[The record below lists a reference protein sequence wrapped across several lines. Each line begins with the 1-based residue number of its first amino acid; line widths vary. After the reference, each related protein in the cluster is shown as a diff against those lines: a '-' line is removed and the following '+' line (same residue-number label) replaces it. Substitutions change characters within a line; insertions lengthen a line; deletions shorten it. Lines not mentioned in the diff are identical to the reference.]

1 MDNKMLSEALISML
15 GAGNVRTGELMKTH
29 TTFRIGGAADYY
41 VTPQAEKQIADV
53 IAFLKKSDIKY
64 IVIGNGS
71 NILVSDEGFRGVVV
85 ELGDGFSD
93 YEFLQDSQDNSDEVL
108 VKASAGMKLTRL
120 GNQLAANGIA
130 GFEFATGIPGCI
142 GGAVRMN
149 AGAYGGEFKDIL
161 VSAKVIDDE
170 GVIRELS
177 ADELELGY
185 RTSIVAKSNMIVLE
199 ATLKLR
205 KGEPDIIRNNISEL
219 AAKRRQKQPLEYP
232 SAGSTFKRP
241 KGYFAAKLIEDAGL
255 KGCARGGAQV
265 SEKHAGF
272 VVNKGDATAKD
283 VCELTDYIKSEVMEK
298 EFDVIKPHK
307 NKKGNRQFTKA
318 DVDNFHLIYHLVKEK
333 GMTLKGAQQQ
343 LKNRK
348 DETELH
354 FEVIKRLKGIKEE
367 LLSIKSQLP

>member
-177 ADELELGY
+177 SDELELGY

-241 KGYFAAKLIEDAGL
+241 EGYFAGKLIMDSGL
-255 KGCARGGAQV
+255 RGYQIGGARV
-265 SEKHAGF
+265 SDKHCGF
-272 VVNKGDATAKD
+272 VINAGDATAQD
-283 VCELTDYIKSEVMEK
+283 VVALMDHVTEVVREK
-298 EFDVIKPHK
+298 YGVTLEPE
-307 NKKGNRQFTKA
+307 
-318 DVDNFHLIYHLVKEK
+318 VKFL
-333 GMTLKGAQQQ
+333 GDF
-343 LKNRK
+343 N
-348 DETELH
+348 
-354 FEVIKRLKGIKEE
+354 
-367 LLSIKSQLP
+367 

>member
-199 ATLKLR
+199 A
-205 KGEPDIIRNNISEL
+205 I
-219 AAKRRQKQPLEYP
+219 
-232 SAGSTFKRP
+232 
-241 KGYFAAKLIEDAGL
+241 
-255 KGCARGGAQV
+255 
-265 SEKHAGF
+265 
-272 VVNKGDATAKD
+272 
-283 VCELTDYIKSEVMEK
+283 
-298 EFDVIKPHK
+298 
-307 NKKGNRQFTKA
+307 
-318 DVDNFHLIYHLVKEK
+318 
-333 GMTLKGAQQQ
+333 
-343 LKNRK
+343 
-348 DETELH
+348 
-354 FEVIKRLKGIKEE
+354 
-367 LLSIKSQLP
+367 

>member
-29 TTFRIGGAADYY
+29 TTFRIGGVADYY
-41 VTPQAEKQIADV
+41 VTPKAEKQIADV

-93 YEFLQDSQDNSDEVL
+93 YEFQQDSQDNSDEVL

-149 AGAYGGEFKDIL
+149 AGAYGGEMKDIVKSVRL
-161 VSAKVIDDE
+161 MDTDGNILDFTNEQMEFSYRRSILSRTDYIV
-170 GVIRELS
+170 LS
-177 ADELELGY
+177 AQIELENGSY
-185 RTSIVAKSNMIVLE
+185 DEIK
-199 ATLKLR
+199 ATMA
-205 KGEPDIIRNNISEL
+205 DFTQ
-219 AAKRRQKQPLEYP
+219 RRVTKQPLSLP

-241 KGYFAAKLIEDAGL
+241 EGHFAAKLIDDSGL
-255 KGCARGGAQV
+255 RGLTLRGAQV
-265 SEKHAGF
+265 SEKHCGF
-272 VVNKGDATAKD
+272 VVNLGNAKAKD
-283 VCELTDYIKSEVMEK
+283 ILDLMYIVKSTVKSKYGITLEEEVKILGE
-298 EFDVIKPHK
+298 D
-307 NKKGNRQFTKA
+307 
-318 DVDNFHLIYHLVKEK
+318 
-333 GMTLKGAQQQ
+333 
-343 LKNRK
+343 
-348 DETELH
+348 
-354 FEVIKRLKGIKEE
+354 
-367 LLSIKSQLP
+367 

>member
-85 ELGDGFSD
+85 ELGDSFSD

-241 KGYFAAKLIEDAGL
+241 EGYFAAKLL
-255 KGCARGGAQV
+255 RMQV
-265 SEKHAGF
+265 LR
-272 VVNKGDATAKD
+272 VVQ
-283 VCELTDYIKSEVMEK
+283 EVAHRYRRSMP
-298 EFDVIKPHK
+298 DS
-307 NKKGNRQFTKA
+307 
-318 DVDNFHLIYHLVKEK
+318 
-333 GMTLKGAQQQ
+333 
-343 LKNRK
+343 
-348 DETELH
+348 
-354 FEVIKRLKGIKEE
+354 
-367 LLSIKSQLP
+367 LSIRAMQLRRMYASLRIILRVKLWKSSVSGWNWKL

>member
-15 GAGNVRTGELMKTH
+15 GAENVRISELMKPH

-41 VTPQAEKQIADV
+41 VTPHTEKQIADV
-53 IAFLKKSDIKY
+53 ITFLKKSDIAY

-71 NILVSDEGFRGVVV
+71 NILVSDDGFRGVVI
-85 ELGDGFSD
+85 ELGEAFSAFEILDGSQADSD
-93 YEFLQDSQDNSDEVL
+93 NVL

-120 GNQLAANGIA
+120 GSQLATNGIA

-161 VSAKVIDDE
+161 VCAKVIDDE

-177 ADELELGY
+177 AEQLELGY
-185 RTSIVAKSNMIVLE
+185 RTSIIAKSSMIVLE
-199 ATLKLR
+199 ATLRLR
-205 KGEPDIIRNNISEL
+205 KGEPDIIRKNISGL

-241 KGYFAAKLIEDAGL
+241 DGYFAAKLIEDAGL
-255 KGCARGGAQV
+255 KGCSRGGAQV

-283 VCELTDYIKSEVMEK
+283 VCELTDYIKSTVMKKFGVKLELEV
-298 EFDVIKPHK
+298 
-307 NKKGNRQFTKA
+307 
-318 DVDNFHLIYHLVKEK
+318 VKV
-333 GMTLKGAQQQ
+333 G
-343 LKNRK
+343 
-348 DETELH
+348 
-354 FEVIKRLKGIKEE
+354 F
-367 LLSIKSQLP
+367 

>member
-53 IAFLKKSDIKY
+53 IAFLKKSDIRY

-241 KGYFAAKLIEDAGL
+241 EGYFAGKLIQDAGL
-255 KGCARGGAQV
+255 KGYRVGGAMV
-265 SEKHAGF
+265 SEKHSGF
-272 VVNKGDATAKD
+272 VINYDNATATDIINLMKD
-283 VCELTDYIKSEVMEK
+283 VRKKVYEEFQVTLEPEVKILPAIKW
-298 EFDVIKPHK
+298 
-307 NKKGNRQFTKA
+307 
-318 DVDNFHLIYHLVKEK
+318 
-333 GMTLKGAQQQ
+333 
-343 LKNRK
+343 
-348 DETELH
+348 
-354 FEVIKRLKGIKEE
+354 
-367 LLSIKSQLP
+367 